1 MCLYRLL
8 SLGNTSAAEGFGSVF
23 IAAVC
28 GLGALAL
35 MYAVLVI
42 MNKVHDK
49 QEQEKNEQEAKAEN
63 MQDCTKGEEKEEK
76 AGEEGTAQKDD
87 KTDEKGDNI

>member
-1 MCLYRLL
+1 MLIFRLL
-8 SLGNTSAAEGFGSVF
+8 SLGSTSAAEGFGSVF
-23 IAAVC
+23 IAAIC

-49 QEQEKNEQEAKAEN
+49 QEQEKAQQEQKAEN
-63 MQDCTKGEEKEEK
+63 EADCTKSEEKEAKGE
-76 AGEEGTAQKDD
+76 EEGTAQKEEE
-87 KTDEKGDNI
+87 TEEISGL

>member
-1 MCLYRLL
+1 MCLYKLL
-8 SLGNTSAAEGFGSVF
+8 SLGSTSAAEGFGSVF
-23 IAAVC
+23 IAAIC

-49 QEQEKNEQEAKAEN
+49 QEQEKSRQEAKAEN
-63 MQDCTKGEEKEEK
+63 MQDCTKGEEKETG
-76 AGEEGTAQKDD
+76 AGEEGTAQKEE
-87 KTDEKGDNI
+87 KTEEKNEL

>member
-1 MCLYRLL
+1 MLIFKLL
-8 SLGNTSAAEGFGSVF
+8 SLGSTSAAEGFGSVF

-42 MNKVHDK
+42 MNKIHDK
-49 QEQEKNEQEAKAEN
+49 QEQEKSQQEQKAEN
-63 MQDCTKGEEKEEK
+63 MQDCTKGEEGQEK
-76 AGEEGTAQKDD
+76 AEEEGTAPKE
-87 KTDEKGDNI
+87 EKEEEKNEA

>member
-1 MCLYRLL
+1 MLIFKLL

-23 IAAVC
+23 IAAAC

-42 MNKVHDK
+42 MNKIHDK
-49 QEQEKNEQEAKAEN
+49 QEQEKSRQEEKAEEEG
-63 MQDCTKGEEKEEK
+63 TAPKEEKEE
-76 AGEEGTAQKDD
+76 EKD
-87 KTDEKGDNI
+87 EA

>member
-1 MCLYRLL
+1 MSLYKLL
-8 SLGNTSAAEGFGSVF
+8 SLGSTSAAEGFGSVF
-23 IAAVC
+23 IATAC

-49 QEQEKNEQEAKAEN
+49 QEQEQKAEN
-63 MQDCTKGEEKEEK
+63 MQDCTKDEEKEEK
-76 AGEEGTAQKDD
+76 AGEEGTAQKEE
-87 KTDEKGDNI
+87 KTEEKNGV

>member
-1 MCLYRLL
+1 MLIFKLL
-8 SLGNTSAAEGFGSVF
+8 SLGSTSAAEGFGSVF

-42 MNKVHDK
+42 MNKIHDK
-49 QEQEKNEQEAKAEN
+49 QEQEKSRQ
-63 MQDCTKGEEKEEK
+63 EEK
-76 AGEEGTAQKDD
+76 AEEEGTAPKEE
-87 KTDEKGDNI
+87 KTEEKNEL

>member
-1 MCLYRLL
+1 MSLYKLL
-8 SLGNTSAAEGFGSVF
+8 SLGSTSAAEGFGSVF
-23 IAAVC
+23 IAAAC

-49 QEQEKNEQEAKAEN
+49 QEQEKAQPEQKAEN
-63 MQDCTKGEEKEEK
+63 MQDCTKDEEKEEK
-76 AGEEGTAQKDD
+76 AGEEGTAQREE
-87 KTDEKGDNI
+87 KTEEKNGV